1 MIEARRLAG
10 PVAAFMAGEMSEA
23 PSEPAHRSPGPLD
36 DLLVIDLSR
45 VLAGPYATMV
55 LSDLGARV
63 IKVENPAGGDDSRHI
78 GPFQNGESAYF
89 ASINRG
95 KQSIALD
102 LKAPADREVFE
113 ALLARADVL
122 VENFRPGVMARLG
135 YGWPA
140 LHERYPRLICAAAS
154 GFGQTGPDAHKAA
167 YDMVVQ
173 AMGGIMSVTG
183 WPGGA
188 PTRVGTSIGDI
199 TAGLFTVI
207 GILSAL
213 HDRARTGNGQFVDVA
228 MLDGQIAILENA
240 VARYAVSGVAPGPL
254 GARHPSITPFAAYA
268 CEGGH
273 IVIAAGNDAL
283 FGALSVALDL
293 PDLLADP
300 RFASNATRSGHAEEL
315 AMLLEVRLAEA
326 PAAAWL
332 ARLEAAGVPCGPLL
346 NVAEALAHRQVRAR
360 NMVIETAFPSG
371 APLIAAGN
379 PVKLSGHVDPA
390 TRPAAPPLDGHRAAI
405 LRELGQEE
413 AAP

>member
-1 MIEARRLAG
+1 MT
-10 PVAAFMAGEMSEA
+10 
-23 PSEPAHRSPGPLD
+23 PAPGPLD
-36 DLLVIDLSR
+36 DLLIVDLSR

-55 LSDLGARV
+55 LADLGARV

-78 GPFQNGESAYF
+78 GPFKAGVSGGTQSAYF

-102 LKAPADREVFE
+102 LKAPADRAIFE

-122 VENFRPGVMARLG
+122 VENYRPGVMAKLG
-135 YGWPA
+135 YGWDV
-140 LHERYPRLICAAAS
+140 LHARHPRLIYAAAS
-154 GFGQTGPDAHKAA
+154 GFGQTGPDARKAA

-183 WPGGA
+183 WPGGK
-188 PTRVGTSIGDI
+188 PTRVGTSVGDI

-213 HDRARTGNGQFVDVA
+213 HDRVRTGPGFGLGQFVDVA

-268 CEGGH
+268 CADGH

-283 FGALSVALDL
+283 FGALAAALGL
-293 PDLLADP
+293 PELLSDA
-300 RFASNATRSGHAEEL
+300 RFGSNALRTDHADAL
-315 AMLLEVRLAEA
+315 AEIVESRLAEGN
-326 PAAAWL
+326 AAHWL
-332 ARLEAAGVPCGPLL
+332 AVVDAAGVPCGPL
-346 NVAEALAHRQVRAR
+346 NDVAQALAHPQVRAR
-360 NMVIETAFPSG
+360 NMVIETAFPDG
-371 APLIAAGN
+371 TPLIAAGN
-379 PVKLSGHVDPA
+379 PVKLSAHADPA
-390 TRPAAPPLDGHRAAI
+390 VRPGAPGLDADRAAI
-405 LRELGQEE
+405 LAEFGL
-413 AAP
+413 

>member
-1 MIEARRLAG
+1 
-10 PVAAFMAGEMSEA
+10 MS
-23 PSEPAHRSPGPLD
+23 PPPGPLD
-36 DLLVIDLSR
+36 DLLIIDLSR

-78 GPFQNGESAYF
+78 GPFQTGTSGNAQSAYF

-102 LKAPADREVFE
+102 LKAPADRAVFE

-122 VENFRPGVMARLG
+122 VDNYRPGVMARLG
-135 YGWPA
+135 YGWEV
-140 LHERYPRLICAAAS
+140 LHARHPRLIHAAAS

-183 WPGGA
+183 WPGGP

-213 HDRARTGNGQFVDVA
+213 HDRARTGEGQFVDVA

-240 VARYAVSGVAPGPL
+240 VARYAVTGVAPGPL
-254 GARHPSITPFAAYA
+254 GARHPSITPFAAYRCA
-268 CEGGH
+268 DGH

-283 FGALSVALDL
+283 WAALLDALDL
-293 PDLLADP
+293 GALKANP
-300 RFASNATRSGHAEEL
+300 RFASNALRSEAAETVTTV
-315 AMLLEVRLAEA
+315 LEATLMTA
-326 PAAAWL
+326 PAAHWL
-332 ARLEAAGVPCGPLL
+332 PRLEAAGVPCGPLQD
-346 NVAEALAHRQVRAR
+346 VAQALAHPQVRAR
-360 NMVIETAFPSG
+360 NMVITTAFPDG
-371 APLIAAGN
+371 TPLLAAGN
-379 PVKLSGHVDPA
+379 PVKLSAHADPA
-390 TRPAAPPLDGHRAAI
+390 TRAAAPALDGDRSAI
-405 LRELGQEE
+405 LKELGL
-413 AAP
+413 